1 MPWPP
6 PPGGVVFR
14 ASIAETNAVQS
25 RPPPGGRPAQRAHT
39 IGRTMARFLDFTKY
53 DKDDPGVAVDA
64 ERAAELRRLANLFL
78 ISSITLFLFLT
89 RAFAEVLHV
98 TFIPHG
104 VFVAWG
110 FLMLVGWAMSLV
122 YGVYVTLKARRWGW
136 LALCA
141 IPFSCV
147 PAAAVYAWTRRQ
159 EIEREVLGDD
169 TFASSRQRAGGRK
182 RRR

>member
-1 MPWPP
+1 
-6 PPGGVVFR
+6 
-14 ASIAETNAVQS
+14 
-25 RPPPGGRPAQRAHT
+25 
-39 IGRTMARFLDFTKY
+39 MARFLDFTRY

-64 ERAAELRRLANLFL
+64 VRAAELRRLANLFL
-78 ISSITLFLFLT
+78 ISALTLFLFLT
-89 RAFAEVLHV
+89 RAFAEVFHV

-141 IPFSCV
+141 VPFTCV
-147 PAAAVYAWTRRQ
+147 PAAAAYAWTRRQ
-159 EIEREVLGDD
+159 EIEREVLGDGAA
-169 TFASSRQRAGGRK
+169 ASSRQRAGGRK
-182 RRR
+182 KRR